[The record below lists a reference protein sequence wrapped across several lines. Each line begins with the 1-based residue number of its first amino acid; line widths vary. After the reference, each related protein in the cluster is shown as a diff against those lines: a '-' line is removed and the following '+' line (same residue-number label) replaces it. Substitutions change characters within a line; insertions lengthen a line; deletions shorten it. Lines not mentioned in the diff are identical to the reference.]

1 MKIKRKNATITI
13 QKRLSKR
20 TWNLENDKKQ

>member
-13 QKRLSKR
+13 QKRLNKR